1 MLTMPLL
8 LTSFHRRYGRLPYE
22 GVADS
27 SYGSELP
34 LHGGEQHTDLCQ
46 VQLLPHGAETLLQ
59 KSPRRVENLH
69 YNAEGDYF
77 VCPIGQHMRRVD
89 TWHNRNESDYIIEP
103 ATYRAQHCQG
113 LSI

>member
-46 VQLLPHGAETLLQ
+46 VQLLPHGAEALLQ
-59 KSPRRVENLH
+59 AGSPTRGEPPLQRRGRLLRLP
-69 YNAEGDYF
+69 D
-77 VCPIGQHMRRVD
+77 
-89 TWHNRNESDYIIEP
+89 WP
-103 ATYRAQHCQG
+103 AHETSGHVAQ
-113 LSI
+113 